1 MRGFYKICSIVVFT
15 ALLTGCGADKAIKKA
30 EKFYALGE
38 YYDAA
43 AQYKKAYAQTP
54 PKEKEKRGELSQKL
68 ATCYRRTNATSKAI
82 AAYNN
87 VIRYK
92 KADSLTHLYLAQ
104 QLMKNGSYKDAAK
117 NFQLA
122 IDTLS
127 KCEKNDYLNLAR
139 TGLKAARQAPEWK
152 KEGSAYTVKR
162 MELFNSRRADYSPML
177 AGDDNDMLY
186 FTSTRNE
193 AQGDEYSGITGTKAA
208 DIFFSQKDD
217 KDKWSRPQ
225 SIDSELNT
233 DFDEGACAFSPDGR
247 TMYLTQCVIDPD
259 YPRYATIVASNRSD
273 ASWSK
278 ATAIKIS
285 KDTLSSYAHPAVSPD
300 GEWLYFVSDMPGG
313 MGGLDI
319 WRCRLYGNNETGGAE
334 NLGAP
339 INTPGDEMFPTFRPN
354 GDLYFS
360 SDGHPGMGGLDIF
373 IAKPQTS
380 ETSENPEYTEQSYK
394 LEHPGFP
401 LNSQGDDFGMTFE
414 GMKNQGFF
422 SSNRGDARGFDHIYS
437 FFNPDIIQTVKGWV
451 YEQEGYEL
459 PAAQVYMVGNDGTNL
474 RLSVR
479 GDGSFEQV
487 IKPNVD
493 YVLMA
498 TCKGYLNHQQQLR
511 VSPVKESEEYVL
523 QFPLYDISAPVLIEN
538 IFYDFDKATLRPESS
553 VALDSLVDLLKQ
565 NPHITIELSAHTDYK
580 GSDQYNERLS
590 QQRAESVVRYLI
602 QHGIASDR
610 LTPKGYG
617 ESMPKLIKKR
627 VAEKYPFLKEGD
639 KLTEEF
645 ITALPEE
652 QQEECNQL
660 NRRTEFRV
668 LQTTYGMFDKAGRL
682 IQSQPAE
689 EQPKD

>member
-1 MRGFYKICSIVVFT
+1 MRVFIKLFSIVIAT
-15 ALLTGCGADKAIKKA
+15 IILTGCGADKAFKKA
-30 EKFYALGE
+30 ETFYALGE

-54 PKEKEKRGELSQKL
+54 PKEKAKRGELSAKM
-68 ATCYRRTNATSKAI
+68 ATCYRRINATSKAI

-92 KADSLTHLYLAQ
+92 KADSLTHFYLAQ

-127 KCEKNDYLNLAR
+127 KCAKNDYLTLAR
-139 TGLKAARQAPEWK
+139 NGLKAARQAPDWK
-152 KEGSAYTVKR
+152 KEGSAYTIKR
-162 MELFNSRRADYSPML
+162 MELFNSRRAEYSPML
-177 AGDDNDMLY
+177 AGDDNDILY

-193 AQGDEYSGITGTKAA
+193 AQGDEYSGITGAKAA

-217 KDKWSRPQ
+217 KEKWSRPQ

-247 TMYLTQCVIDPD
+247 TMYFTQCVVDAN
-259 YPRYATIVASNRSD
+259 YPRFATIVASNRSD

-278 ATAIKIS
+278 ATAVQIS

-313 MGGLDI
+313 LGGFDI

-360 SDGHPGMGGLDIF
+360 SNGHPGMGGLDIF
-373 IAKPQTS
+373 IAKPTKS
-380 ETSENPEYTEQSYK
+380 DISENSESSDSYQ

-459 PAAQVYMVGNDGTNL
+459 PAAQVYMVGNDGTNI
-474 RLSVR
+474 RLSVK

-498 TCKGYLNHQQQLR
+498 SCKGYLNHQEQLR
-511 VSPVKESEEYVL
+511 VSPVTASEEYVL

-565 NPHITIELSAHTDYK
+565 NPHITIELSSHTDYK
-580 GSDQYNERLS
+580 GSDRYNERLS

-602 QHGIASDR
+602 QHGIATDR

-617 ESMPKLIKKR
+617 EGMPKTIKKR
-627 VAEKYPFLKEGD
+627 VAERYPFLKEGD

-682 IQSQPAE
+682 IQTPSAAE
-689 EQPKD
+689 PSTD